1 MAHESNEPGF
11 EPQCLRWGP
20 VFAWAAVRAGT
31 RGFGGVTKKRP
42 HVANVGRHR
51 GNPGG
56 RGERSSGPVS
66 VLRQS
71 FLDRDVDLRA
81 VRLAGEVESLFV
93 PSVNSPRSA
102 FRNRDAAPLVWIS
115 RRIAA

>member
-1 MAHESNEPGF
+1 MVGSLA
-11 EPQCLRWGP
+11 WGP
-20 VFAWAAVRAGT
+20 VFALVAVRAGT
-31 RGFGGVTKKRP
+31 RGFGSLTKKRP

-66 VLRQS
+66 VFRQS
-71 FLDRDVDLRA
+71 FLDRDAALRV
-81 VRLAGEVESLFV
+81 VRLAGGVKSLFV

-102 FRNRDAAPLVWIS
+102 FRNREAAPLV
-115 RRIAA
+115 